1 MWVIAKVKYSELNIF
16 KKELKKKFD
25 NNLKFY
31 YPKIQFEKILNNK
44 KRKYDKLLLGE
55 YVFCQHENF
64 KNSKLINQLKFVKGL
79 NFFLSNCDL
88 NQTEIINFIKYC
100 KDYEDDNGFIK
111 SSFFKTILIKKAK
124 FVSGPFANMFF
135 DIIEKQKKK
144 LKIIVGNIVTVVPD
158 KKNYLY
164 QPV

>member
-1 MWVIAKVKYSELNIF
+1 MWVIAKVKFSELNIF

-25 NNLKFY
+25 ENLKFY
-31 YPKIQFEKILNNK
+31 YPKIQLEKILNNK

-64 KNSKLINQLKFVKGL
+64 KNSKLIHQLRFVKGL
-79 NFFLSNCDL
+79 SFFLSNCDL
-88 NQTEIINFIKYC
+88 NQAEIINFIKYC
-100 KDYEDDNGFIK
+100 KNYEDGNGFIK
-111 SSFFKTILIKKAK
+111 SSFFKTILTKKAK